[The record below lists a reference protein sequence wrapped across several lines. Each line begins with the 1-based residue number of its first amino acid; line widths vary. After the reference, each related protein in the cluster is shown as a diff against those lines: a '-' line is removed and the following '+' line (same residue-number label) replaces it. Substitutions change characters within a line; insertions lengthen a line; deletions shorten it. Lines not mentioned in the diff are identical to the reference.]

1 MTDKQKQRQMLI
13 RNIMKHK
20 VLYLFI
26 LPAAIWYLIFCY
38 WPMTGILMAFKNYKF
53 NLGVWGSPWVGLKY
67 FQKFMADSAFWQVF
81 LNTVIISGLK
91 LLCSFP
97 APIILALLLNELW
110 NGKFKRTIQTV
121 SYLPNFVSWV
131 VVVTILQAFFS
142 PYSGVVNNIRQSAFG
157 AQPIFFLGEQH
168 YFYPLVILSDI
179 WKNVGWGSIIFLS
192 AISGVS
198 QELYEVV
205 YIDGGGR
212 LRCMWHVTIPAILPT
227 IAIMFIFA
235 AGGILSAGYDQ
246 ILLLQQPG
254 NLNVSEIIDTYVLKQ
269 GIAHGNFAYATAVG
283 LFKSVFAFMLMY
295 AVNFTSRKLSE
306 VSLW

>member
-1 MTDKQKQRQMLI
+1 MTDKQKQRQLLI

-67 FQKFMADSAFWQVF
+67 FEKFMTDSAFWQVF

-179 WKNVGWGSIIFLS
+179 WTTMCTTRCLAAKPMSSPARRPATWRISPTGGTVSS
-192 AISGVS
+192 A
-198 QELYEVV
+198 
-205 YIDGGGR
+205 
-212 LRCMWHVTIPAILPT
+212 
-227 IAIMFIFA
+227 A
-235 AGGILSAGYDQ
+235 A
-246 ILLLQQPG
+246 
-254 NLNVSEIIDTYVLKQ
+254 TY
-269 GIAHGNFAYATAVG
+269 
-283 LFKSVFAFMLMY
+283 
-295 AVNFTSRKLSE
+295 
-306 VSLW
+306 